1 MRRTPHRDVWVS
13 ASRLWDGRSDS
24 PADGVSVLVRD
35 GRVAEMTTA
44 PPASPDA
51 DTVDLPGCTL
61 MPGFI
66 DCHVH
71 TLDERLDTASAAYQT
86 LQALPAL
93 RTLLACG
100 FTTVRDLGGAHQA
113 LNTALRRAVHEGLVT
128 GPRMRVA
135 PNILS
140 PRGGHAD
147 KTPEL
152 AERYGVEVGTLA
164 DGPDELRRAVR
175 QQARAGADWIKFV
188 ASGGF
193 SSPADSPDD
202 TAYSQA
208 EMDVLASTARDFHLP
223 CAAHAFDDESITRA
237 IRAGVRSIEHACLAT
252 PSAYSLMAEYGAY
265 LVPTQYAQTY
275 FLERLDDESLW
286 EDQPPKMHRA
296 YRRYAQDLREGLRRP
311 AGTEV
316 KIAFGTDA
324 GMFPY
329 ADSWREFPTLVDNGL
344 SPLRALR
351 AATSTAAELLGRP
364 DLGRIAP
371 GTTADLVAL
380 RGDPFQDINA
390 TGRVS
395 YVMQGGHSFSSERL
409 SDGPPRWE

>member
-1 MRRTPHRDVWVS
+1 MRETPHRDVWVRPD
-13 ASRLWDGRSDS
+13 RLWDGV
-24 PADGVSVLVRD
+24 ADRPVDGLCVLVRD
-35 GRVAEMTTA
+35 GRVAELTGT
-44 PPASPDA
+44 PPESSDT
-51 DTVDLPGCTL
+51 DTVELPGCTL
-61 MPGFI
+61 LPGFI

-71 TLDERLDTASAAYQT
+71 TLDERLDTESAAYQT

-93 RTLLACG
+93 RTLLAGG

-113 LNTALRRAVHEGLVT
+113 LNTALRRAVREGIVT
-128 GPRMRVA
+128 GPRMQVA

-147 KTPEL
+147 KSPEL
-152 AERYGVEVGTLA
+152 AERYGIEVGTLA

-208 EMDVLASTARDFHLP
+208 EMDALASTARDVHLP

-252 PSAYSLMAEYGAY
+252 PSAYALMAEYGTY

-275 FLERLDDESLW
+275 FLERLDDEALW
-286 EDQPPKMHRA
+286 QDQPPKMRHA

-311 AGTEV
+311 ARTDV

-329 ADSWREFPTLVDNGL
+329 AENWREFPTLVSNGL

-351 AATSTAAELLGRP
+351 AATGVAAELLGRP

-371 GTTADLVAL
+371 GATADLVAL

-390 TGRVS
+390 TGRVGH
-395 YVMQGGHSFSSERL
+395 VMQGGHSFPA
-409 SDGPPRWE
+409 GPPGRA

>member
-1 MRRTPHRDVWVS
+1 MRGTPHRDLWVS
-13 ASRLWDGRSDS
+13 ADRMWDGSADA
-24 PADGVSVLVRD
+24 PVDGVSVLVRD
-35 GRVAEMTTA
+35 GRVAEMTTD
-44 PPASPDA
+44 PPRSPET
-51 DTVDLPGCTL
+51 DTVELPGCTL
-61 MPGFI
+61 LPGFI

-128 GPRMRVA
+128 GPRMLVA

-152 AERYGVEVGTLA
+152 AERYGIEVGTLA

-175 QQARAGADWIKFV
+175 GQARAGADWIKFV

-193 SSPADSPDD
+193 SSPVDSPDD

-252 PSAYSLMAEYGAY
+252 PSAYALMAEYGAF
-265 LVPTQYAQTY
+265 LVPTQYVQTY

-286 EDQPPKMHRA
+286 EEQPPKMRHA
-296 YRRYAQDLREGLRRP
+296 YRRYARDLREGLRRP
-311 AGTEV
+311 ARTDV
-316 KIAFGTDA
+316 RIAFGTDA

-329 ADSWREFPTLVDNGL
+329 ADTWREFPTLVANGL
-344 SPLRALR
+344 TPLRALR

-371 GTTADLVAL
+371 GATADLVAL
-380 RGDPFQDINA
+380 RGDPFQDIDA
-390 TGRVS
+390 TGRVDH
-395 YVMQGGHSFSSERL
+395 VMQGGRSFPAHGR
-409 SDGPPRWE
+409 